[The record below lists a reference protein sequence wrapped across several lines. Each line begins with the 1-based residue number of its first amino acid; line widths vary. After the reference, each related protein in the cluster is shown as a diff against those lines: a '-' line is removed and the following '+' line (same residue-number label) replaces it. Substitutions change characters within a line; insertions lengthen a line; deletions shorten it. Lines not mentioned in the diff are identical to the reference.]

1 MAVSCYYIQDT
12 RAQRGDCALFE
23 RAGRLGYTTN
33 LSEAGLFSESE
44 ANAIVSGGQR
54 RRWSKEELWAASVV
68 HVSRERLDR
77 IHREGGVFPEPKS

>member
-1 MAVSCYYIQDT
+1 MSGYYIQDT

-33 LSEAGLFSESE
+33 LTEAGVFSESE
-44 ANAIVSGGQR
+44 AQAIVRGGLR
-54 RRWSKEELWAASVV
+54 RMWPKEALFAASVV

-77 IHREGGVFPEPKS
+77 IYREGGVIPEPQP